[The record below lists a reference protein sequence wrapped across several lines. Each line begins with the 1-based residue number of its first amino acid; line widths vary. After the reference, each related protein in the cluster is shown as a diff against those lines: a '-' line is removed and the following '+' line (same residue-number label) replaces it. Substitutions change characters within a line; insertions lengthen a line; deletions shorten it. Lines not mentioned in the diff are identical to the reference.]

1 MAYKKVTVIQGK
13 SGYLEINGESAY
25 EQVDRQVKSNKQDI
39 YINEDIGSMVTE
51 RIIRASDIE
60 AYYVKDVIN

>member
-13 SGYLEINGESAY
+13 TGCLEIDGESAY
-25 EQVDRQVKSNKQDI
+25 EQVDRQVKSNKQNI
-39 YINEDIGSMVTE
+39 YVNEDIGSMVTE

>member
-13 SGYLEINGESAY
+13 TGYLEIDGESAY

-39 YINEDIGSMVTE
+39 YVNEDIGSMVTE
-51 RIIRASDIE
+51 RIIRESDIE

>member
-13 SGYLEINGESAY
+13 SGRLEIDGESAY

-39 YINEDIGSMVTE
+39 YVNEDIGSMVTE

-60 AYYVKDVIN
+60 AYYVKDVMN

>member
-13 SGYLEINGESAY
+13 SGYLEIDGESAY

-39 YINEDIGSMVTE
+39 YVNEDIGSMVTE

>member
-13 SGYLEINGESAY
+13 TGYLEIDGESAY

>member
-13 SGYLEINGESAY
+13 SGCLVIDGESAY

-39 YINEDIGSMVTE
+39 YVNECIGSMVTE